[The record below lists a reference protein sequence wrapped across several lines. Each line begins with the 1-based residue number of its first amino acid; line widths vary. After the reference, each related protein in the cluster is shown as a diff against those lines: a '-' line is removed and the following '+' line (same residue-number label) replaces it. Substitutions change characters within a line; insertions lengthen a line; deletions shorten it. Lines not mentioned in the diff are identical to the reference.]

1 MDQQQQVIDVEKR
14 AKEVKELDMD
24 RENLPVERTL
34 GLLWCVETD
43 TFKFKLA
50 FEERPPTRRGILSV
64 FCLSTYSSPPFYDF
78 PANLLAVVCTLLAL
92 LATLA
97 LQLAMASPSAL
108 SCSVCQMF
116 SYASASFSD
125 SGNCNKCS
133 LFAALEARLSEL
145 EAWLRTMENHSVAAV
160 VSQFPVAVAEPHSIA
175 SASGPPV
182 TPVQLGGWVTVRE
195 RRSSK
200 PKPTAHHQPV
210 HVSNRFSPL
219 SDTPAEDK
227 TLVIGSSILR
237 NVKLAT
243 RAAIVKCIPGARA
256 DDTES
261 NLKLL
266 AKAKRRFSKIAI
278 HVGGSDTQLRQSEV
292 TKINIAS
299 VCEYTK
305 TMSDSVVFSGPFP
318 NLTTDDM
325 FSCMSSFNR
334 WLSRWCPA
342 NNVGFVNNWQTF
354 WGKPGLI
361 RRDGIHPTLDGAA
374 FISRNLPVLWIA
386 SFFKARI
393 QKVRLLFI
401 VCVLAAQSPNVVM
414 LADGEALF

>member
-1 MDQQQQVIDVEKR
+1 
-14 AKEVKELDMD
+14 
-24 RENLPVERTL
+24 
-34 GLLWCVETD
+34 
-43 TFKFKLA
+43 
-50 FEERPPTRRGILSV
+50 
-64 FCLSTYSSPPFYDF
+64 
-78 PANLLAVVCTLLAL
+78 
-92 LATLA
+92 
-97 LQLAMASPSAL
+97 MASPSAL

-145 EAWLRTMENHSVAAV
+145 EARLRTMENHSVAAV
-160 VSQFPVAVAEPHSIA
+160 VSQPPVADAEPHSIALA

-182 TPVQLGGWVTVRE
+182 TPVQLGGWVTVCQRC
-195 RRSSK
+195 SSK
-200 PKPTAHHQPV
+200 QKPTAHHQPV
-210 HVSNRFSPL
+210 RVSNRFSPL

-243 RAAIVKCIPGARA
+243 PAAIVKCIPGARA
-256 DDTES
+256 GDIES

-266 AKAKRRFSKIAI
+266 AKGKRRFSKIVI
-278 HVGGSDTQLRQSEV
+278 HVGGNDTQLRQSKV

-299 VCEYTK
+299 VCEYAK
-305 TMSDSVVFSGPFP
+305 TMSDSVVFSGPLP
-318 NLTTDDM
+318 NLTTDDI
-325 FSCMSSFNR
+325 FSRMSSFNC

-374 FISRNLPVLWIA
+374 LISRNLANYISNSNP
-386 SFFKARI
+386 
-393 QKVRLLFI
+393 
-401 VCVLAAQSPNVVM
+401 
-414 LADGEALF
+414 